1 MPRRS
6 QQDLPESN
14 KEDRQG
20 GGPYLRE
27 LRTERCMLST
37 T

>member
-1 MPRRS
+1 MLKRLRK
-6 QQDLPESN
+6 DLPESN

-20 GGPYLRE
+20 GSPHLRE
-27 LRTERCMLST
+27 LRAERCMLST